1 MPICPSCK
9 KDSLIYVPWLG
20 QMWKCRKCEYQGPI
34 VIEMSERALQSS
46 LRKIP
51 KGKVTTYKIL
61 AEKLG
66 VHQRAV
72 AGMLKR
78 NDPKAAPCYKV
89 VASDGKVGGYSGPG
103 GVKKK
108 IKLLRADG
116 VEIEKG
122 KIDLKKFLFE
132 F

>member
-1 MPICPSCK
+1 MN
-9 KDSLIYVPWLG
+9 
-20 QMWKCRKCEYQGPI
+20 
-34 VIEMSERALQSS
+34 ERALQSL

-72 AGMLKR
+72 AAMLKK
-78 NDPKAAPCYKV
+78 NNPKAAPCYKV
-89 VASDGKVGGYSGPG
+89 ILNSGKVGGYSGAG
-103 GVKKK
+103 GVKGK

-116 VEIEKG
+116 IEIEKG
-122 KIDLKKFLFE
+122 EIDLEKFLHKF
-132 F
+132 

>member
-1 MPICPSCK
+1 MPICPNCK

-34 VIEMSERALQSS
+34 VIEMNERALQSL

-66 VHQRAV
+66 AHQRVV
-72 AGMLKR
+72 AGVLRK
-78 NDPKAAPCYKV
+78 NNPKAAPCYKV
-89 VASDGKVGGYSGPG
+89 ILDSGKVGGYSGAG

-116 VEIEKG
+116 IEIEKG
-122 KIDLKKFLFE
+122 KIDLNKFMFE